1 MPKELLLI
9 KFLEE
14 RHPSVL
20 FLDQEVDY
28 QSYNPAVVHTRALV
42 VHCKCSRY
50 DRRARKDNGRM
61 RGGGGGGEGDAA
73 LIRNDS

>member
-28 QSYNPAVVHTRALV
+28 QSYNQEHDEEEDAAAQLPP
-42 VHCKCSRY
+42 SS
-50 DRRARKDNGRM
+50 
-61 RGGGGGGEGDAA
+61 AA
-73 LIRNDS
+73 LILFRLD